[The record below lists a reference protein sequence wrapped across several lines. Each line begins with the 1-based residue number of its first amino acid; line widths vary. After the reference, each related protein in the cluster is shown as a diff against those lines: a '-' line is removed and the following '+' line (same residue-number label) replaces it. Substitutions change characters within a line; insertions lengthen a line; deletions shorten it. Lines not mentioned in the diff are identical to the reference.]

1 MVEKWIYECFTS
13 KFSEWDQ
20 QHVHVINQLWIN
32 VILTISELKI
42 RRAVFK
48 HSGIVALY

>member
-1 MVEKWIYECFTS
+1 MVEKLIYECFTS

-20 QHVHVINQLWIN
+20 QHVHVINQLWIHL
-32 VILTISELKI
+32 ILNISELKI